1 MMVVASQLVPVVEPS
16 TVAVGWGDGVIRIG
30 GQSDEVRGSTVD
42 DNDRHL
48 TCQKIMTK
56 KV

>member
-1 MMVVASQLVPVVEPS
+1 MMVMASQLVPVFDLS
-16 TVAVGWGDGVIRIG
+16 TEAVGWGDGVIRLW

-48 TCQKIMTK
+48 TCHKIITK